1 MFVGLRQS
9 SSPQSYLVSGQLAT
23 SSRMRLYAFQ
33 GIPISHVHRNRA
45 FLRIIKR
52 SVGIWAG
59 RKGVVVAS
67 AKVKNQK
74 GGEKALER
82 QDTAGWIDA
91 VLKPV
96 TTLHRRRREDVEAN
110 FHAATVANQ
119 SLGGAQQTRTQWT
132 VFMVGMATLAVAT
145 GSLVYR
151 IYKVMVRRRDSSVR
165 RDVSEESM
173 SSMDDRTISA
183 MAPLLL
189 AAETGAEVDETDT
202 MSSDDL
208 IELEVNLRTLI
219 TSMDA
224 QLSELKESLQETVLP
239 AEALEEL
246 DTMMLE
252 DGMEW
257 EEFALYA
264 RYCSDE
270 EKRTYRSLLFNRSV
284 QSKLLEQVERQ
295 MSSRNSDSLDE
306 MCDQGSRESA
316 EDNNGVG
323 AVRVAVAGATEP
335 HAHKAETG
343 GEDAFFADNDLMVF
357 GIADGVGGWATSGID
372 PAEYSREL
380 IAKCEAFAQGN
391 RNARQILEK
400 AFSETDVPGSCTIIL
415 AKYVDSNL
423 DVVSLGDC
431 SMRLLRDGKVLYSTD
446 IQEHAW
452 NQPFQLSSPSFNR
465 ANLPH
470 DALEYNFD
478 IQAGDI
484 AVLGSDGF
492 WDNIWDEEME
502 EAIAAGIAAGDGCHG
517 DAGWQLIAEDVSQ
530 RLVQLAEEHSID
542 AAYESPFADE
552 KQKLETPAILQRFLP
567 PGVGGKMDDI
577 TVVVACFF

>member
-1 MFVGLRQS
+1 M
-9 SSPQSYLVSGQLAT
+9 SGQWPK
-23 SSRMRLYAFQ
+23 LYRGFQYGFQ
-33 GIPISHVHRNRA
+33 GSPMSQKYRNKVLA
-45 FLRIIKR
+45 YDKNR
-52 SVGIWAG
+52 SVRVWAG
-59 RKGVVVAS
+59 RKGIS
-67 AKVKNQK
+67 SSQKGKNQE
-74 GGEKALER
+74 GEEKASEGWM
-82 QDTAGWIDA
+82 DTL
-91 VLKPV
+91 LKPV
-96 TTLHRRRREDVEAN
+96 STLHLRRRREDVEAN

-119 SLGGAQQTRTQWT
+119 SLGGAQQTRMQWT

-145 GSLVYR
+145 GSLLYR
-151 IYKVMVRRRDSSVR
+151 IYKVVAHRRVSRDSSGV
-165 RDVSEESM
+165 RDVGEQSM
-173 SSMDDRTISA
+173 SSMDDRTISV

-202 MSSDDL
+202 MSSEDL

-246 DTMMLE
+246 DAMVLE

-295 MSSRNSDSLDE
+295 MSSRNSDSLD
-306 MCDQGSRESA
+306 GLSNESSQEYNDGGMEA
-316 EDNNGVG
+316 I
-323 AVRVAVAGATEP
+323 RVAVSGVTEP
-335 HAHKAETG
+335 HALKAETG

-380 IAKCEAFAQGN
+380 IAKCESFAQGN

-400 AFSETDVPGSCTIIL
+400 AFYDTDVPGSCTIIL
-415 AKYVDSNL
+415 AKYVDSKL

-446 IQEHAW
+446 VQEHAW
-452 NQPFQLSSPSFNR
+452 NQPFQLSSPSFNK
-465 ANLPH
+465 ANMPH

-492 WDNIWDEEME
+492 WDNMWDEEME
-502 EAIAAGIAAGDGCHG
+502 EAIAAGIAARDGCNG
-517 DAGWQLIAEDVSQ
+517 DYGWQCVAEDISQ
-530 RLVQLAEEHSID
+530 RLVQLAEEHSVD

-552 KQKLETPAILQRFLP
+552 KQKLDTPVILQRFLP

-577 TVVVACFF
+577 TVVVALFF

>member
-1 MFVGLRQS
+1 M
-9 SSPQSYLVSGQLAT
+9 SGQWPK
-23 SSRMRLYAFQ
+23 SYRGFQYGFQ
-33 GIPISHVHRNRA
+33 GSPMSQKYRNKVLA
-45 FLRIIKR
+45 YDKNR
-52 SVGIWAG
+52 SVRVWAG
-59 RKGVVVAS
+59 RKGIS
-67 AKVKNQK
+67 SSQKGKNQE
-74 GGEKALER
+74 GEEKASEGWM
-82 QDTAGWIDA
+82 DTL
-91 VLKPV
+91 LKPV
-96 TTLHRRRREDVEAN
+96 STLHLRRRREDVEAN

-119 SLGGAQQTRTQWT
+119 SLGGAQQTRMQWT

-145 GSLVYR
+145 GSLLYR
-151 IYKVMVRRRDSSVR
+151 IYKVVAHRRVSRDSSGV
-165 RDVSEESM
+165 RDVGEQSM
-173 SSMDDRTISA
+173 SSMDDRTISV

-189 AAETGAEVDETDT
+189 AAETGAEVDETHT
-202 MSSDDL
+202 MSSEDL

-246 DTMMLE
+246 DAMVLE

-306 MCDQGSRESA
+306 LSNESSQEYNDGGMEA
-316 EDNNGVG
+316 I
-323 AVRVAVAGATEP
+323 RVAVSGATEP
-335 HAHKAETG
+335 HALKAETG

-380 IAKCEAFAQGN
+380 IAKCESFAQGN
-391 RNARQILEK
+391 RTARQILEK
-400 AFSETDVPGSCTIIL
+400 AFSDTDVPGSCTIIL
-415 AKYVDSNL
+415 AKYVDSKL

-446 IQEHAW
+446 VQEHAW
-452 NQPFQLSSPSFNR
+452 NQPFQLSSPSFNK
-465 ANLPH
+465 ANMPH

-492 WDNIWDEEME
+492 WDNMWDEEME
-502 EAIAAGIAAGDGCHG
+502 EAIAAGIAARDGCNG
-517 DAGWQLIAEDVSQ
+517 DYGWQCVAEDISQ
-530 RLVQLAEEHSID
+530 RLVQLAEEHSVD

-552 KQKLETPAILQRFLP
+552 KQKLDTPVILQRFLP

-577 TVVVACFF
+577 TVVVALFF

>member
-1 MFVGLRQS
+1 M
-9 SSPQSYLVSGQLAT
+9 SGQWPK
-23 SSRMRLYAFQ
+23 SYRGFQYGFQ
-33 GIPISHVHRNRA
+33 GSPMSQKYRNKVLA
-45 FLRIIKR
+45 YDKNR
-52 SVGIWAG
+52 SVRVWAG
-59 RKGVVVAS
+59 RKGIS
-67 AKVKNQK
+67 SSQKGKNQE
-74 GGEKALER
+74 GEEKASEGWM
-82 QDTAGWIDA
+82 DTL
-91 VLKPV
+91 LKPV
-96 TTLHRRRREDVEAN
+96 STLHLRRHREDVEAN

-119 SLGGAQQTRTQWT
+119 SLGGAQQTRMQWT

-145 GSLVYR
+145 GSLLYR
-151 IYKVMVRRRDSSVR
+151 IYKVVAHRRVSRDSSGV
-165 RDVSEESM
+165 RDVGEQSM
-173 SSMDDRTISA
+173 SSMDDRTISV

-202 MSSDDL
+202 MSSEDL

-246 DTMMLE
+246 DAMVLE

-295 MSSRNSDSLDE
+295 MSSRNSDSLD
-306 MCDQGSRESA
+306 GLSNESSQEYNDGGMEA
-316 EDNNGVG
+316 I
-323 AVRVAVAGATEP
+323 RVAVSGVTEP
-335 HAHKAETG
+335 HALKAETG

-380 IAKCEAFAQGN
+380 IAKCESFAQGN

-400 AFSETDVPGSCTIIL
+400 AFYDTDVPGSCTIIL
-415 AKYVDSNL
+415 AKYVDSKL

-446 IQEHAW
+446 VQEHAW
-452 NQPFQLSSPSFNR
+452 NQPFQLSSPSFNK
-465 ANLPH
+465 ANMPH

-492 WDNIWDEEME
+492 WDNMWDEEME
-502 EAIAAGIAAGDGCHG
+502 EAIAAGIAARDGCNG
-517 DAGWQLIAEDVSQ
+517 DYGWQCVAEDISQ
-530 RLVQLAEEHSID
+530 RLVQLAEEHSVD

-552 KQKLETPAILQRFLP
+552 KQKLDTPVILQRFLP

-577 TVVVACFF
+577 TVVVALFF

>member
-1 MFVGLRQS
+1 M
-9 SSPQSYLVSGQLAT
+9 SGQWPK
-23 SSRMRLYAFQ
+23 SYRGFQYGFQ
-33 GIPISHVHRNRA
+33 GSPMSQKYRNKVLA
-45 FLRIIKR
+45 YDKTR
-52 SVGIWAG
+52 SVRVWAG
-59 RKGVVVAS
+59 RKGIS
-67 AKVKNQK
+67 SSQKGKNQE
-74 GGEKALER
+74 GEEKASEGWM
-82 QDTAGWIDA
+82 DTL
-91 VLKPV
+91 LKPV
-96 TTLHRRRREDVEAN
+96 STLHLRRRREDVEAN

-119 SLGGAQQTRTQWT
+119 SLGGAQQTRMQWT

-145 GSLVYR
+145 GSLLYR
-151 IYKVMVRRRDSSVR
+151 IYKVVAHRRVSRDSSGV
-165 RDVSEESM
+165 RDVGEQSM
-173 SSMDDRTISA
+173 SSMDDRTISV

-202 MSSDDL
+202 MSSEDL

-246 DTMMLE
+246 DAMVLE

-295 MSSRNSDSLDE
+295 MSSRNSDSLD
-306 MCDQGSRESA
+306 GLSNESSQEYNDGGMEA
-316 EDNNGVG
+316 I
-323 AVRVAVAGATEP
+323 RVAVSGVTEP
-335 HAHKAETG
+335 HALKAETG

-380 IAKCEAFAQGN
+380 IAKCESFAQGN

-400 AFSETDVPGSCTIIL
+400 AFYDTDVPGSCTIIL
-415 AKYVDSNL
+415 AKYVDSKL

-446 IQEHAW
+446 VQEHAW
-452 NQPFQLSSPSFNR
+452 NQPFQLSSPSFNK
-465 ANLPH
+465 ANMPH

-492 WDNIWDEEME
+492 WDNMWDEEME
-502 EAIAAGIAAGDGCHG
+502 EAIAAGIAARDGCNG
-517 DAGWQLIAEDVSQ
+517 DYGWQCVAEDISQ
-530 RLVQLAEEHSID
+530 RLVQLAEEHSVD

-552 KQKLETPAILQRFLP
+552 KQKLDTPVILQRFLP

-577 TVVVACFF
+577 TVVVALFF